1 MSNFDYIGHF
11 IRAYRR
17 SNGMSLEALAAQ
29 SGVSKSMIAHVES
42 GQKVPT
48 IAVLAKLAHAMSM
61 DLADLVS
68 PPNASHK
75 VQIFE
80 PSAANK
86 ISKDNSL
93 ITFYRVMPNIV
104 GYSTEFYRFYF
115 ESHGKTDFL
124 SNHAGVFKHLWLEK
138 GRIKIHLG
146 YEDVDL
152 KAGQMVRFAA
162 SSPHR
167 YECSSGELAS
177 GVFFI
182 EKENG

>member
-61 DLADLVS
+61 ELADLVS

-80 PSAANK
+80 PTAANK
-86 ISKDNSL
+86 FSKNNSPV
-93 ITFYRVMPNIV
+93 TFHRVMPNIA
-104 GYSTEFYRFYF
+104 GFSTEFYRFYF
-115 ESHGKTDFL
+115 ESFGKTDFL
-124 SNHAGVFKHLWLEK
+124 SNRAGVFKHLWLEK
-138 GRIKIHLG
+138 GQMKVHLG
-146 YEDVDL
+146 YEDVHL

-162 SSPHR
+162 SNPHR
-167 YECSSGELAS
+167 FECSSGELAS
-177 GVFFI
+177 GVFFV
-182 EKENG
+182 EKEN